1 MEHNP
6 SFKLSLVRNP
16 SFKLFGY
23 NIRLLVCSIVGIR
36 TLRLFSDSEG
46 TKSDLEFLG
55 PKSDPSS
62 AATFLTSMHLFSY
75 ISWYEIRPF
84 LRRYFLSFY
93 TSFRSHV
100 EVRNPTFEKGRISYL
115 NPKHSPTNLSTKSDQ
130 YCSRRSDSVPLFLK
144 SRVQNPTNTAPEGR
158 ILFRFFQIR
167 GTKSDLYFPVAR
179 R

>member
-1 MEHNP
+1 MVHYP
-6 SFKLSLVRNP
+6 SFKFTSVRNP

-75 ISWYEIRPF
+75 ISPYEIRPF
-84 LRRYFLSFY
+84 LRRYFLNFF
-93 TSFRSHV
+93 TCFRLHV
-100 EVRNPTFEKGRISYL
+100 EVRNPTFLEGRISYHH
-115 NPKHSPTNLSTKSDQ
+115 PKHSPTNLSTKSDQ
-130 YCSRRSDSVPLFLK
+130 YCSRRSDSVPFFFK
-144 SRVQNPTNTAPEGR
+144 SKVRNPTFN
-158 ILFRFFQIR
+158 FRFKVRNPTFNFR
-167 GTKSDLYFPVAR
+167 FSLL
-179 R
+179 